1 MIKGQKP
8 PISYI
13 AIQNY
18 GKRKTVKS
26 KIRRSPEKSCPFTGL
41 PNTAAPAI
49 YSQAYLS
56 GAGPMPSRQF
66 FTHFSYPQIGR
77 AHV

>member
-1 MIKGQKP
+1 MIKGGQKP

-41 PNTAAPAI
+41 PPNTAAPPAI

-66 FTHFSYPQIGR
+66 FTHFSYPLTS
-77 AHV
+77 

>member
-26 KIRRSPEKSCPFTGL
+26 KIRRSPEKSCPFTDSQ
-41 PNTAAPAI
+41 
-49 YSQAYLS
+49 YSSPGNILQAYLS

-66 FTHFSYPQIGR
+66 FTHFSYPLTS
-77 AHV
+77 